1 MNEEL
6 ISDVI
11 KECTKIFKDIKK
23 KQNEELN
30 TCLENINNEL
40 ETLKVNIIEN
50 SKEKIE
56 SNILTIS
63 TNFIDGANLVIN
75 LKYSK
80 FFLNLL
86 ILLKKLIEFNLFSK
100 EKASSVIKLI
110 KNFYDHSKINDECQ
124 NKVLEILQTL
134 IFSSF
139 FEIKYDILSIIY
151 IIILKSFNNT
161 NQSKNKD
168 FKNPI
173 RLLLTTITEK
183 IYKSNN
189 SEVIVQITILIF
201 SWYRLSLK
209 KKLDST
215 NKRNSQENIGEPK
228 TNNDE
233 FSEDIDDKLKEEII
247 GILNQKKNNVY
258 IQCLSLELLSQG
270 LLIINGNKENE
281 KQDQFDFNFLNG
293 FIKDKVLKA
302 LFISLDNIKKNTS
315 TNEDELNYLHYMKL
329 SRLIKIIVFNFNV
342 NYEVI
347 KFILEIIN
355 DNQNKSIWKLNLSME
370 FIFNIM
376 ANYDLLQKIYKSEEN
391 LLTSIFNVIKDF
403 INHIETLKDERENKK
418 VDSIISSFMKKKDL
432 DNNKI
437 YIEGDEIVIF
447 KEHSKK
453 FYKHL
458 INDCLQNIIDSLIKI
473 NKGEKIEN
481 EELKIFDAICDN
493 LKDIIL
499 KLISNEMNKKSN
511 INISTQN
518 DIDCDLKIYLNY
530 IQNMMELYKNFN
542 MLDKRDEYLKYLCEI
557 AQSFSEDKNNDEKNI
572 FIALT
577 LIN

>member
-1 MNEEL
+1 
-6 ISDVI
+6 
-11 KECTKIFKDIKK
+11 
-23 KQNEELN
+23 
-30 TCLENINNEL
+30 
-40 ETLKVNIIEN
+40 
-50 SKEKIE
+50 
-56 SNILTIS
+56 
-63 TNFIDGANLVIN
+63 
-75 LKYSK
+75 
-80 FFLNLL
+80 
-86 ILLKKLIEFNLFSK
+86 
-100 EKASSVIKLI
+100 
-110 KNFYDHSKINDECQ
+110 
-124 NKVLEILQTL
+124 
-134 IFSSF
+134 
-139 FEIKYDILSIIY
+139 
-151 IIILKSFNNT
+151 
-161 NQSKNKD
+161 
-168 FKNPI
+168 
-173 RLLLTTITEK
+173 
-183 IYKSNN
+183 
-189 SEVIVQITILIF
+189 
-201 SWYRLSLK
+201 
-209 KKLDST
+209 
-215 NKRNSQENIGEPK
+215 
-228 TNNDE
+228 
-233 FSEDIDDKLKEEII
+233 
-247 GILNQKKNNVY
+247 
-258 IQCLSLELLSQG
+258 
-270 LLIINGNKENE
+270 
-281 KQDQFDFNFLNG
+281 
-293 FIKDKVLKA
+293 
-302 LFISLDNIKKNTS
+302 LDNIKKSTS
-315 TNEDELNYLHYMKL
+315 TNEDELNYLHYLKL

-499 KLISNEMNKKSN
+499 KLISNEMNKKSS

-557 AQSFSEDKNNDEKNI
+557 AQSFPEDKNNDEKNI

-577 LIN
+577 LINLSKTNSLLNKNSLVIILQTIEIFNHTYNYIKLNEYIKSDLDKILKDINKCFFEYIKSSKDKNLKKKGEKVSEEGEENMDEDNEKKVDTKKNVEEKKELDKKDSDKKEDKKEDAKKKN